1 MTFYTMAKEEK
12 VDDLEIIKRLMIVQ
26 LLRSGVGI
34 TEIKKITGMSNNA
47 LYKFLPTNLSK
58 NK

>member
-1 MTFYTMAKEEK
+1 MAKEEK